1 MSLEF
6 VEAGIDF
13 AVVESLC
20 TLADR
25 LEEQRLWV
33 KLRVDAQDVEDDAR
47 SCAIVATTNDVAIA
61 DDEDELALVVVL
73 KASERVDRA
82 PERFFA
88 LRVTRDLA
96 QDELVLQLR
105 ILLAT
110 ELQRRQDYDN
120 CHLRLKAK

>member
-1 MSLEF
+1 MALEF
-6 VEAGIDF
+6 VEAGIYF

-20 TLADR
+20 ALADR
-25 LEEQRLWV
+25 LEEQRLRV
-33 KLRVDAQDVEDDAR
+33 ELRINAQDVENDTR
-47 SCAIVATTNDVAIA
+47 SRAIVATADDVAIA

-120 CHLRLKAK
+120 GQLRRKAK

>member
-73 KASERVDRA
+73 KACKRIDRA
-82 PERFFA
+82 SEGLLVFRIA
-88 LRVTRDLA
+88 RDLA
-96 QDELVLQLR
+96 
-105 ILLAT
+105 
-110 ELQRRQDYDN
+110 
-120 CHLRLKAK
+120 

>member
-1 MSLEF
+1 MALEF
-6 VEAGIDF
+6 VEAGIYF
-13 AVVESLC
+13 AVVEGLC
-20 TLADR
+20 ALADR
-25 LEEQRLWV
+25 LEEQRLRV
-33 KLRVDAQDVEDDAR
+33 ELRINAQDVENDTR
-47 SCAIVATTNDVAIA
+47 SRAIVATTDDVAIA

-73 KASERVDRA
+73 EASERVDRA

-96 QDELVLQLR
+96 QDELILQLR

-120 CHLRLKAK
+120 GQLRREAN